1 MLFRSGGGLN
11 SGSVMTN
18 RKLNETVGGMKIM
31 AQGANNL
38 TEYTIRVFVE
48 TWVEPQLRLL
58 MKCEQYYESD
68 QTILAVA
75 GKKAAPLMQKFGM
88 DQVTDWLLIN
98 DLTLNVNVGMGATDP
113 DARFQHFMQATG
125 AFLQMVPNLPPDAN
139 IEEIRNELFGLA
151 GYRDGARFFSGQGD
165 PRIRHLMEQLE
176 NAAKQVDQLKMQ
188 VQHGLAFEKEKRAID
203 QRKAQVDL
211 EGIRM
216 QAQGQ
221 DPMAEHMLEIQKLR
235 MEAAEAQQ
243 KLELERQEA
252 EAELQLKRGTAEAE
266 LALERA
272 RLAAEI
278 QLEREKLQ
286 AELTLQRQ
294 KTSAEMQIKAST
306 AERDSETKARAA
318 ESVLGGQPAR
328 GQIVV
333 VAAGMDVDA
342 FGRHFND
349 AGGQRGDEFAV
360 MRDEDQRAPEFF
372 QRRVQRLDAFHVEVV
387 GRLVHQ
393 QHIGLF
399 QRQLAE
405 HHALLLAAGQHVDG
419 LQRIVAGK

>member
-1 MLFRSGGGLN
+1 MSELLHDTHAWYALSF
-11 SGSVMTN
+11 VIF
-18 RKLNETVGGMKIM
+18 VI
-31 AQGANNL
+31 GA
-38 TEYTIRVFVE
+38 IRF
-48 TWVEPQLRLL
+48 
-58 MKCEQYYESD
+58 
-68 QTILAVA
+68 
-75 GKKAAPLMQKFGM
+75 GKKPILEKL
-88 DQVTDWLLIN
+88 D
-98 DLTLNVNVGMGATDP
+98 
-113 DARFQHFMQATG
+113 RR
-125 AFLQMVPNLPPDAN
+125 

-165 PRIRHLMEQLE
+165 PRIKHLMEQLE
-176 NAAKQVDQLKMQ
+176 NAAKQVEQLKMQ

-318 ESVLGGQPAR
+318 ESASKQQPAK
-328 GQIVV
+328 
-333 VAAGMDVDA
+333 
-342 FGRHFND
+342 
-349 AGGQRGDEFAV
+349 EPKP
-360 MRDEDQRAPEFF
+360 APAPTLPDIHIHLPSGKKKVS
-372 QRRVQRLDAFHVEVV
+372 VQKDGSYLSEEV
-387 GRLVHQ
+387 
-393 QHIGLF
+393 
-399 QRQLAE
+399 
-405 HHALLLAAGQHVDG
+405 
-419 LQRIVAGK
+419 